1 MPSPSPACLDTLTPE
16 PMHDID
22 ACNDAENDFGIYI
35 HWPFCVS
42 KCPYC
47 DFNSH
52 VARNGIDS
60 DLWTKMLC
68 AELDSLHRRAR
79 FPKKPV
85 SVFFGGGTPSLMA
98 SGSVAALLETINA
111 HWGISAETEI
121 SLEANPESV
130 SKEKLQA
137 YQSAGVNRLSLGVQ
151 SFDDAALR
159 ALGRPHDVAQALS
172 ALRTARECFE
182 HVSFDLIYARPR
194 QSIADWRTEL
204 LRALKLASEEDIG
217 HISLYQLTIEPG
229 TAYARWHENGQLRL
243 PSDETA
249 LEQLELADELCSQA
263 GLGRYEVSNYA
274 RAGEECRHN
283 LLYWRYEFYAGVGP
297 GAHGR
302 LPGESPRERIA
313 TETIRDP
320 AQWLEQVSRRGDGI
334 IRKEP
339 LSPAQQGD
347 EMLLM
352 GLRLREGVCLQ
363 RYART
368 TSTDISGKIDPL
380 LEEGLLWRSGNKF
393 GCTPRGNAVLNSILA
408 QLLA

>member
-1 MPSPSPACLDTLTPE
+1 MPACPDALVPE
-16 PMHDID
+16 SMRDINVG
-22 ACNDAENDFGIYI
+22 NDAENSFGIYI

-52 VARNGIDS
+52 VARDGIDS
-60 DLWTKMLC
+60 DLWTKMLR
-68 AELDSLHRRAR
+68 AELDSLNKHAH
-79 FPKKPV
+79 FPKSPV

-98 SGSVAALLETINA
+98 PGSVAALLEAVDA
-111 HWGISAETEI
+111 HWGLDADTEI

-137 YQSAGVNRLSLGVQ
+137 YRAAGVNRLSLGVQ
-151 SFDDAALR
+151 SFDDSALR
-159 ALGRPHDVAQALS
+159 ALGRPHDAAQALS
-172 ALRTARECFE
+172 AVRTARECFE
-182 HVSFDLIYARPR
+182 RISFDLIYARPR
-194 QSIADWRTEL
+194 QSVADWRAEL
-204 LRALKLASEEDIG
+204 SHALELASKENIG

-229 TAYARWHENGQLRL
+229 TAYARWHGNGQLRL

-263 GLGRYEVSNYA
+263 GLERYEVSNYA

-283 LLYWRYEFYAGVGP
+283 LLYWRYGFYAGIGP

-302 LPGESPRERIA
+302 LPGESSQERIA
-313 TETIRDP
+313 TETMRDP
-320 AQWLEQVSRRGDGI
+320 AEWLEQVRRCGNGI
-334 IRKEP
+334 IQKES
-339 LSPAQQGD
+339 LSPMQQGD

-363 RYART
+363 RYSRV
-368 TSTDISGKIDPL
+368 TSTDIGGKIEPL
-380 LEEGLLWRSGNKF
+380 LKEGLLWRSGDKF
-393 GCTPRGNAVLNSILA
+393 GCTPRGNAVLDNILA

>member
-1 MPSPSPACLDTLTPE
+1 MHSPMPACPDALAPE
-16 PMHDID
+16 SMSDINVG
-22 ACNDAENDFGIYI
+22 NDAENNFGIYI

-52 VARNGIDS
+52 VARDGIDS

-68 AELDSLHRRAR
+68 AELDSLNKQTR
-79 FPKKPV
+79 FPKNPV

-98 SGSVAALLETINA
+98 PGSVAALLETIDA
-111 HWGISAETEI
+111 HWGLDAETEI

-137 YQSAGVNRLSLGVQ
+137 YRAAGVNRLSLGVQ
-151 SFDDAALR
+151 SFDDSALR

-172 ALRTARECFE
+172 AVRTARECFE
-182 HVSFDLIYARPR
+182 RVSFDLIYARPR
-194 QSIADWRTEL
+194 QSVADWHSEL
-204 LRALKLASEEDIG
+204 SCALDLASKEGIG

-229 TAYARWHENGQLRL
+229 TAYARWHGNGQLRL
-243 PSDETA
+243 PNDETS
-249 LEQLELADELCSQA
+249 LEQLELANELCSQA
-263 GLGRYEVSNYA
+263 GLERYEVSNYA
-274 RAGEECRHN
+274 LTGEECRHN
-283 LLYWRYEFYAGVGP
+283 LLYWRYGFYAGVGP

-302 LPGESPRERIA
+302 LPGESPQERIA

-320 AQWLEQVSRRGDGI
+320 AEWLEQVRQSGDGI
-334 IRKEP
+334 TQRES
-339 LSPAQQGD
+339 LSPTQQGD

-352 GLRLREGVCLQ
+352 GLRLREGVCL
-363 RYART
+363 RRHARL
-368 TSTDISGKIDPL
+368 TSTDISGKINPL
-380 LEEGLLWRSGNKF
+380 LKEGLLWRSGDKF
-393 GCTPRGNAVLNSILA
+393 GCTPRGNAVLDNILA